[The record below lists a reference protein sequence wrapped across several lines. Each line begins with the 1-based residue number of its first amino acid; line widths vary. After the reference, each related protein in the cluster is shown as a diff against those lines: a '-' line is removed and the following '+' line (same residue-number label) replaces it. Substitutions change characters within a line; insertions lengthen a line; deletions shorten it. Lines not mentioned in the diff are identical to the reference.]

1 MTTHAAV
8 SGERFVGIGITF
20 VNTAG
25 PAKHQAVAVRSNADL
40 STFYKCSFIGYQDT
54 LYVHSMRQFYRE
66 CDIYGTIDFIFGNA
80 ACVFQ
85 NCNLYARKPM
95 PYQKNSFPAQG
106 RSDPN
111 QNTGISIHNCTIQ
124 AAPDLAMDLNSSF
137 VCYLGRPWHNYS
149 RTVYMQSY
157 ISDVINPL
165 GWLAW
170 NTTVGLDNV
179 FYGEFE
185 NYGPGANTSM
195 RVQWM
200 GYKLMNAS
208 EAMNFTVYNFT
219 MGDAWLHYSNVPFS
233 AGLL

>member
-1 MTTHAAV
+1 
-8 SGERFVGIGITF
+8 
-20 VNTAG
+20 
-25 PAKHQAVAVRSNADL
+25 
-40 STFYKCSFIGYQDT
+40 
-54 LYVHSMRQFYRE
+54 
-66 CDIYGTIDFIFGNA
+66 
-80 ACVFQ
+80 
-85 NCNLYARKPM
+85 
-95 PYQKNSFPAQG
+95 
-106 RSDPN
+106 
-111 QNTGISIHNCTIQ
+111 
-124 AAPDLAMDLNSSF
+124 
-137 VCYLGRPWHNYS
+137 
-149 RTVYMQSY
+149 MQSY